1 MFTKA
6 AADDCRQPQQ
16 EAQADG
22 YGFDSIHNALQLLP
36 SRFFYLQY
44 FRKHDVAHEFCIHR
58 QLKLLQKG

>member
-6 AADDCRQPQQ
+6 AANDRRQPQQ

-36 SRFFYLQY
+36 SGFFYLQY
-44 FRKHDVAHEFCIHR
+44 FRKHAVAH
-58 QLKLLQKG
+58 

>member
-36 SRFFYLQY
+36 SI
-44 FRKHDVAHEFCIHR
+44 AI
-58 QLKLLQKG
+58 LKNPVNNHQQ

>member
-1 MFTKA
+1 MFA
-6 AADDCRQPQQ
+6 EPAADNCRQPQQ

-36 SRFFYLQY
+36 SGFSYLQY
-44 FRKHDVAHEFCIHR
+44 FRKHDVAHEFCIRR

>member
-1 MFTKA
+1 MTA
-6 AADDCRQPQQ
+6 ASPSRKRKPT
-16 EAQADG
+16 G

-36 SRFFYLQY
+36 SGFFYLQY